1 VRRRAAQTFPDTL
14 HDEELASGISKMRSV
29 SPAFLSAGL
38 LFLASGNTMLCKVLQ
53 MDQGMSTTVTTKGQV
68 TIPKQLRDYLGL
80 GPGSLV
86 DFDYTADGQ
95 VVIRPVKP
103 APKGRK
109 RSRFTA
115 LRGSGKGLGMST
127 DEYMNLIRGYD
138 EDKDD
143 PGFKNLK

>member
-1 VRRRAAQTFPDTL
+1 
-14 HDEELASGISKMRSV
+14 
-29 SPAFLSAGL
+29 
-38 LFLASGNTMLCKVLQ
+38 
-53 MDQGMSTTVTTKGQV
+53 MSTTVTTKGQV

-80 GPGSLV
+80 EPGSRV
-86 DFDYTADGQ
+86 DFAYTADGQ

-103 APKGRK
+103 EKKSKKKP
-109 RSRFTA
+109 SRFDA

-143 PGFKNLK
+143 PGFRDVK

>member
-1 VRRRAAQTFPDTL
+1 
-14 HDEELASGISKMRSV
+14 
-29 SPAFLSAGL
+29 
-38 LFLASGNTMLCKVLQ
+38 
-53 MDQGMSTTVTTKGQV
+53 MSTTVTTKGQV

-80 GPGSLV
+80 EPGSRV
-86 DFDYTADGQ
+86 DFAYTADGQ

-103 APKGRK
+103 EKKSKQKP
-109 RSRFTA
+109 SRFAA

-143 PGFKNLK
+143 PGFKNIK

>member
-1 VRRRAAQTFPDTL
+1 
-14 HDEELASGISKMRSV
+14 
-29 SPAFLSAGL
+29 
-38 LFLASGNTMLCKVLQ
+38 
-53 MDQGMSTTVTTKGQV
+53 MSTTVTTKGQV

-80 GPGSLV
+80 EPGSRV

-103 APKGRK
+103 AKKTKKKP
-109 RSRFTA
+109 SRFDA
-115 LRGSGKGLGMST
+115 LRGTVKLGMST

-143 PGFKNLK
+143 PGFRNVK